1 MFSENIVNIDS
12 MKQKYRVIDVVVQ
25 VIILILWLITIINK
39 AGSKELITYIASG
52 WFLLSLSIHAFISSE
67 KYKDKYTKPLAAIC
81 CLLGGMIVCLLC
93 PGLLYLLLYY
103 AMYLMSILPI
113 VALPIAALYTYVC
126 FSEIRYLRKRPISL
140 LK

>member
-1 MFSENIVNIDS
+1 
-12 MKQKYRVIDVVVQ
+12 MKHKYRMIDAVVQ
-25 VIILILWLITIINK
+25 VIILILWLIAVITK

-93 PGLLYLLLYY
+93 PGLFYLFLYY
-103 AMYLMSILPI
+103 AELLVPLLPTI
-113 VALPIAALYTYVC
+113 ALAMAVLYTYIC